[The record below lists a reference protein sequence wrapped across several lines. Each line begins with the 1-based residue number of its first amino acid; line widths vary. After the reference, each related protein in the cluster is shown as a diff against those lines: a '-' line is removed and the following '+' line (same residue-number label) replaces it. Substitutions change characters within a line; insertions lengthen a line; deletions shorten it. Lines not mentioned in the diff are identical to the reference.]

1 MRIRPGREVTVDPNR
16 GGDPG
21 NFALEIGDALA
32 CTADR
37 ARGKYGA
44 KRVQAAGRPRR
55 RAGDD
60 SETHGAVRREL
71 HLPLEGD
78 TRHQRHWFRVRRRGD
93 GGGEDADG
101 EKLAKH
107 DPDRGYPSP
116 GMDRVG
122 RTFALAALM
131 LVCYGPAAAAAPSAH
146 VPILEFHVIGD
157 PPAAAPH
164 PELYDAPSTFRAQ
177 IAWLALRGYHAVT
190 LDSLYRSWRTAGW
203 LALPRRPIV
212 LSFDDGYPQDVSV
225 ALPVLLARRWPGVLN
240 LQIGNLVPS
249 RVRQLLDAGW
259 EVDAHT
265 FTHPDLTRVDA
276 AQLRREIAGSR
287 KWIQSVFGA
296 PANFFCY
303 PFGRYD
309 KAVVAAVRRAGYVGA
324 ETQTPGDAS
333 PADGMY
339 LLHRIEVTRS
349 DGVSG
354 LAAKLAG

>member
-1 MRIRPGREVTVDPNR
+1 
-16 GGDPG
+16 
-21 NFALEIGDALA
+21 
-32 CTADR
+32 
-37 ARGKYGA
+37 
-44 KRVQAAGRPRR
+44 
-55 RAGDD
+55 
-60 SETHGAVRREL
+60 VRREL

-101 EKLAKH
+101 EKLTKH
-107 DPDRGYPSP
+107 DPDRGYPSL

-122 RTFALAALM
+122 RTFALAGLM
-131 LVCYGPAAAAAPSAH
+131 LACCGPAAAAAPSMH

-203 LALPRRPIV
+203 LALPRRPVV

-225 ALPVLLARRWPGVLN
+225 ALRVLRARRWPGVLN
-240 LQIGNLVPS
+240 LQIGNLVPA
-249 RVRQLLDAGW
+249 RVRQLLEAGW

-276 AQLRREIAGSR
+276 AQLRREVAGSR

-309 KAVVAAVRRAGYVGA
+309 KTVVAAVRRAGYIGA
-324 ETQTPGDAS
+324 ETQTSGDAS